1 MRISDFGFSFDRSG
15 AVCYQVELRRDEIRN
30 PQSAIRIPKSRLGFV
45 FWRDLF
51 YYSLLLN
58 HN

>member
-30 PQSAIRIPKSRLGFV
+30 PQSAFRNHALVLSFGVTSSTIR
-45 FWRDLF
+45 F
-51 YYSLLLN
+51 Y
-58 HN
+58 